1 MQGWTTG
8 ASPPGLFQST
18 RGFFVISAAIIVVI
32 AGLAYFAISNARQ
45 SATRAD
51 RADATNL
58 AIALA
63 EQTTG
68 YMQAVDLITMEVGAW
83 VTGLDASSAA
93 AFQQRLQSP
102 EVHQH
107 LVEHPIRPLPSEDI
121 VIVGADGNVLNA
133 SRSEP
138 ELTGNIA
145 GRDFYEYLRTHDDH
159 DMVVGAPTVSRV
171 TGKPNLFFARRIN
184 GPDGDF
190 RGLVVCIRDA
200 GYLSNFYRA
209 IGERLEG
216 AVTLLRRDG
225 LVLVRYPD
233 PVRTA
238 GQRIPADT
246 PWHTQVAA
254 GGGYYL
260 SPGYLDGVP
269 SAVVVH
275 PLRAYP
281 LVVDVTVPEYVTLAR
296 LRPEAINIAIAAFAL
311 AVCFIALARLITRQF
326 QRQQYQNAV
335 LNQAA
340 IDLQESE
347 QRLRTFAQMS
357 SDWFW
362 EQDADFRFKVRTIIP
377 SMTGDDDTGKTRW
390 DLADPAMSEER
401 WAAHKAML
409 AQRLPFRD
417 FRWERVDNDGGLHY
431 MTVSGDPV
439 FDRSGAFVGYRG
451 TGREITAYVEAQEQL
466 RSAKEQAEAANRAK
480 SEFLANMSHELR
492 TPLNAIIGFSELL
505 CDRKLSRLAGNEAE
519 WADAI
524 LTSGRH
530 LLDIINDVLELSRI
544 EAGHYDLADE
554 KVNLGAVAGACLVMI
569 RLPADEKQIR
579 VDCAFDQMDAEL
591 RADSRA
597 VKQVMLNILTNAVK
611 FTQAGG
617 TVSIGAERTSAGDLV
632 FIVADTG
639 IGIDPSVLASIG
651 EPFIQGDASISR
663 RYGGTGLGLA
673 ISRKLMSLHGGALT
687 IESAVGH
694 GTTVRATFPAGRVM
708 ARQERAASASLV
720 RDAAC

>member
-1 MQGWTTG
+1 MQGCTTG
-8 ASPPGLFQST
+8 ANPPGPFQST
-18 RGFFVISAAIIVVI
+18 RGFFLISVAIIVVI
-32 AGLAYFAISNARQ
+32 AGCAYFAISNARQ

-51 RADATNL
+51 RTDATNL

-68 YMQAVDLITMEVGAW
+68 YVQAGDLITREVGAW
-83 VTGLDASSAA
+83 VTALEASSAA
-93 AFQQRLQSP
+93 ALQQRLQSP
-102 EVHQH
+102 EVHQYLAEH
-107 LVEHPIRPLPSEDI
+107 LVRPLQSDEI

-138 ELTGNIA
+138 ALTGNIA
-145 GRDFYEYLRTHDDH
+145 GRDFYDYLRTHDDP
-159 DMVVGAPTVSRV
+159 DLVVGAPALSRA
-171 TGKPNLFFARRIN
+171 TGRLNLFFARRVN
-184 GPDGDF
+184 GPDGEF
-190 RGLVVCIRDA
+190 RGLVVCVRDA
-200 GYLSNFYRA
+200 GYLRAFYRT
-209 IGERLEG
+209 ISERQEG
-216 AVTLLRRDG
+216 AVTLFRRDG

-233 PVRTA
+233 PVGTA
-238 GQRIPADT
+238 GQRLPADA
-246 PWHTQVAA
+246 PWYAQVAA

-269 SAVVVH
+269 SAVVVE
-275 PLRAYP
+275 PLAAYP
-281 LVVDVTVPEYVTLAR
+281 LVLDVTVPEYVTLAR
-296 LRPEAINIAIAAFAL
+296 LRPEAINITIAAVAL
-311 AVCFIALARLITRQF
+311 AVCFIALARLIMRQF
-326 QRQQYQNAV
+326 QRQRYQNVV

-362 EQDADFRFKVRTIIP
+362 EQDADFRFKVKTIIP
-377 SMTGDDDTGKTRW
+377 SISGDDDTGKTRW
-390 DLADPAMSEER
+390 DLADPAMSEAR
-401 WAAHKAML
+401 WAAHKAVL

-417 FRWERVDNDGGLHY
+417 FRWERVDDDGGLHF

-439 FDRSGAFVGYRG
+439 FDRSGTFVGYRG
-451 TGREITAYVEAQEQL
+451 TGREITADVEAQEQL
-466 RSAKEQAEAANRAK
+466 RSAKEQAEAADRAK

-505 CDRKLSRLAGNEAE
+505 CDRKLSRLAGKEAE

-524 LTSGRH
+524 RTSGRH

-554 KVNLGAVAGACLVMI
+554 KVNLGVVASACLVMVK
-569 RLPADEKQIR
+569 LPAEEKQIR

-591 RADSRA
+591 RADARA

-611 FTQAGG
+611 FTPAGG
-617 TVSIGAERTSAGDLV
+617 TVTIGAERTSAGDLV

-651 EPFIQGDASISR
+651 EPFVQGDASISR

-673 ISRKLMSLHGGALT
+673 ISRKLMSLHGGGLT
-687 IESAVGH
+687 IESAVGE
-694 GTTVRATFPAGRVM
+694 GTTVRATFPAERVI
-708 ARQERAASASLV
+708 ARQERVASARLV
-720 RDAAC
+720 RDSAS